1 MSKSDLKAAMQ
12 SLQVNKPLK
21 LMGRAPTFAAPAPTI
36 TPTTLVESDTQV
48 AKTTEVESTTTVPN
62 VTQVENNAAVTNQTE
77 VIKSTQVDFK
87 TEVEK
92 TTLVENHT
100 EVTETTVDANATKVE
115 INTEAPNTTSVEN
128 QTLVNRTTEEL
139 TITVVE
145 KPTKASF
152 NTTVPNETPVS
163 KTTEVGNAIKR
174 ATEQDSSVVFEARA
188 SEGLEK
194 GYTRLPNTVLM
205 KMASGDLTRG
215 EMKILL
221 LIARFTIS
229 FQRKLAPLSKAVL
242 ERQSGLRGPGV
253 LEALSGLVSKQ
264 LIVKEQGDQ
273 HKPNMLGLVLPAD
286 WDQLTQKSETQ
297 VTKTTSVENQ
307 TQVVKSTPAEV
318 EKTTPA
324 QVQNPTPFKDIIKYS
339 NKLSLSE
346 LPENLKNYFSELKPA
361 KKRESE
367 MKAFEELCLDYK
379 TQDIGDAFVLL
390 VKRGI
395 GIAGEPCHSPM
406 AFLSKAINGFMDEV
420 NESRRKAAERAG
432 REEKLLDEKR
442 RLEAA
447 KAQEAQEWEMKEKAF
462 LQAFPE
468 EKTRTEILN
477 ELCRGLPFKASGD
490 SLWLMG
496 VGKWWETHGM
506 SGSN

>member
-12 SLQVNKPLK
+12 SLKVNKPLK
-21 LMGRAPTFAAPAPTI
+21 LMGRAPTFAAPAPTVA
-36 TPTTLVESDTQV
+36 PTTLVESDTLV
-48 AKTTEVESTTTVPN
+48 AKTIEVESITTVPN
-62 VTQVENNAAVTNQTE
+62 VTQVENNALVTNQTE
-77 VIKSTQVDFK
+77 VNNLTQVDFNTEVVKK
-87 TEVEK
+87 TLVENYTEVEINTQVPNATLAENQTIVHQATKALNTTVVEK
-92 TTLVENHT
+92 TTQVTNHT
-100 EVTETTVDANATKVE
+100 SALNETQV
-115 INTEAPNTTSVEN
+115 S
-128 QTLVNRTTEEL
+128 
-139 TITVVE
+139 
-145 KPTKASF
+145 KPT
-152 NTTVPNETPVS
+152 
-163 KTTEVGNAIKR
+163 EVVNAIKR

-205 KMASGDLTRG
+205 KMANGDLTRG

-264 LIVKEQGDQ
+264 LIIKEQGDQ

-297 VTKTTSVENQ
+297 VAKATTVENH
-307 TQVVKSTPAEV
+307 TQVIKPTPAEV
-318 EKTTPA
+318 VKTTTA

-346 LPENLKNYFSELKPA
+346 MPENLKNYFSELKPA

-379 TQDIGDAFVLL
+379 TQDIGDAFALL
-390 VKRGI
+390 KKRGI
-395 GIAGEPCHSPM
+395 GSEGEPCHSPM

-447 KAQEAQEWEMKEKAF
+447 KAKEAEEWEMKERSF

-477 ELCRGLPFKASGD
+477 EFCKGLPFKLSGD

-496 VGKWWETHGM
+496 VGKWWEQKA
-506 SGSN
+506 NNR